1 MAYFRIIQQKIIPIG
16 KDTEIA
22 ALTKGLKAKKKTDA
36 VQLALVY
43 TKWDAKNS
51 LFVSD
56 EEDPLFNLFED
67 LMEEYPLIA
76 FAFDVYFTDT
86 AAGEDGDG
94 RYFCVFEKGKCVYD
108 AGKRAEMRS
117 FAEVWFESND
127 YDYPAG
133 SFPGCLA
140 GWKPKRA
147 KKKAGPS
154 EGGYE
159 VFWAYL
165 GDDYRASAYA
175 MDNDYNGFFFYSSPA
190 HAKRLEE
197 TGKLYGIK
205 DYLNKK
211 KAKKLPCFNAK
222 GFRWQLVN

>member
-1 MAYFRIIQQKIIPIG
+1 MAEFNIFQQKVTPIG

-22 ALTKGLKAKKKTDA
+22 ALVKGLKAKKKTDA

-43 TKWDAKNS
+43 AKWDAKNS
-51 LFVSD
+51 CFVSD
-56 EEDPLFNLFED
+56 DDDPLFGLFED
-67 LMEEYPLIA
+67 LMQEYPLIA

-94 RYFCVFEKGKCVYD
+94 RYFCVFEKGKAVYD

-117 FAEVWFESND
+117 FAEVWFENEG
-127 YDYPAG
+127 YDFPAG
-133 SFPGCLA
+133 SFPDCLT
-140 GWKPKRA
+140 GWAPKQV
-147 KKKAGPS
+147 KKKAGAS
-154 EGGYE
+154 DGYD

-175 MDNDYNGFFFYSSPA
+175 MDSDHDGFFLYPSLA
-190 HAKRLEE
+190 QAKRLEE
-197 TGKLYGIK
+197 TGKLHGIK

-211 KAKKLPCFNAK
+211 KAKKIPCFNAE
-222 GFRWQLVN
+222 GFRWQLLN